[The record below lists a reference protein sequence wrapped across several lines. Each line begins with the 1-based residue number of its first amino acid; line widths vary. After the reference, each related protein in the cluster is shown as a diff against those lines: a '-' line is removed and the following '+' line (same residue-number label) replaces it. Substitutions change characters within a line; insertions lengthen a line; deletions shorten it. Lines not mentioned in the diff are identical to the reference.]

1 MRGIVLIPDWKRAW
15 KFASIQI
22 SSLGV
27 LIMGFLELVNQAWI
41 SLPPSVVSQFPH
53 AQTIALTLFGLGIVG
68 RLFKL
73 KDKDDDAE

>member
-1 MRGIVLIPDWKRAW
+1 MRGIVLIPNWKRAW

-27 LIMGFLELVNQAWI
+27 LIMGFLELVNQAWV
-41 SLPPSVVSQFPH
+41 SLPPSVVAHIPH
-53 AQTIALTLFGLGIVG
+53 TQTIALVLFGLGILG

-73 KDKDDDAE
+73 KDTGDDTE